1 MKTKKKLHRPFS
13 LKQYMILVLS
23 SLIIITT
30 LILLIFPTKLYEEL
44 YYQQTEN
51 YCKNMIIQT
60 CTGIS
65 DALDNFDNEIDQMS
79 DDRAMREILSNRS
92 DRQKQIYDYQKMVAQ
107 YFPPQSMD
115 GYYLKGLDLYLKD
128 GGTHLQYGLV
138 STQLDSPFDSDYFRE
153 ALVAPHSA
161 NWVNYD
167 SEDSIRISTMALI

>member
-1 MKTKKKLHRPFS
+1 
-13 LKQYMILVLS
+13 MILVLS

-115 GYYLKGLDLYLKD
+115 CLLY
-128 GGTHLQYGLV
+128 TSRCV
-138 STQLDSPFDSDYFRE
+138 
-153 ALVAPHSA
+153 
-161 NWVNYD
+161 
-167 SEDSIRISTMALI
+167 

>member
-79 DDRAMREILSNRS
+79 DDRAMREILRTVRT
-92 DRQKQIYDYQKMVAQ
+92 DRNKFMI
-107 YFPPQSMD
+107 
-115 GYYLKGLDLYLKD
+115 
-128 GGTHLQYGLV
+128 
-138 STQLDSPFDSDYFRE
+138 
-153 ALVAPHSA
+153 
-161 NWVNYD
+161 
-167 SEDSIRISTMALI
+167 IRKWLRNTSRLNLWMAIT

>member
-1 MKTKKKLHRPFS
+1 MFSVEQKRPSGYNRIKFIKLGCYMKTKKKLHRPFS

-65 DALDNFDNEIDQMS
+65 D
-79 DDRAMREILSNRS
+79 
-92 DRQKQIYDYQKMVAQ
+92 
-107 YFPPQSMD
+107 
-115 GYYLKGLDLYLKD
+115 
-128 GGTHLQYGLV
+128 T
-138 STQLDSPFDSDYFRE
+138 
-153 ALVAPHSA
+153 
-161 NWVNYD
+161 
-167 SEDSIRISTMALI
+167 